1 MTWCCC
7 TVSASRF
14 SILIL
19 SSFLS
24 NHFAPHQ
31 FPCSTKPLFSW
42 STIVALSLSL
52 SCSLSLYATCVYFL
66 FPTNTH
72 TYTLLIHKRGRC
84 SLYYFLW
91 KLILNPV
98 LIATTTPCSY
108 SKLIYATFSGV
119 LIVQAEGSS
128 RRVIR
133 SDSKQCKT
141 SIGCHE

>member
-1 MTWCCC
+1 MLLHCICFTFLYPHS
-7 TVSASRF
+7 VI
-14 SILIL
+14 ILIK
-19 SSFLS
+19 SF
-24 NHFAPHQ
+24 
-31 FPCSTKPLFSW
+31 CSTPIPLQYKTPFSW

-119 LIVQAEGSS
+119 LIVQADGSS
-128 RRVIR
+128 QPSDQKVIQN
-133 SDSKQCKT
+133 SVKPQ
-141 SIGCHE
+141 